1 MAKKSSKK
9 SMKALGLDL
18 LVLLFSGAMFGLLAV
33 PYIKMEASSGILG
46 AGTSSTIS
54 GYDLLNFD
62 SDAGMATC
70 ILLLVIFASLM
81 ALLAIVKM
89 LGDAGIIKS
98 RRVMKLIGFG
108 MVFMAFAVLVM
119 TIVNMI
125 VVPSKCNSSSIGS
138 IISAGSY
145 AYWLGLILSGV
156 SALLGF
162 VASIFAVKK

>member
-9 SMKALGLDL
+9 SMKNFGLDL
-18 LVLLFSGAMFGLLAV
+18 LVLLFSGAMFGFLAM
-33 PYIKMEASSGILG
+33 PYVKGEVSSILG
-46 AGTSSTIS
+46 TTSTTVS
-54 GYDLLNFD
+54 GYNLLNFD
-62 SDAGMATC
+62 NDAGMATC

-98 RRVMKLIGFG
+98 RRVMKLIGFC
-108 MVFMAFAVLVM
+108 MVFMALAVLVM

-125 VVPSKCNSSSIGS
+125 VVPSKCNSSSLGS

-145 AYWLGLILSGV
+145 AYWLGLILSSV

-162 VASIFAVKK
+162 VASIFAVKQ

>member
-9 SMKALGLDL
+9 SSKNFGLDL
-18 LVLLFSGAMFGLLAV
+18 LALLFSGAMFGLLAM
-33 PYIKMEASSGILG
+33 PYVKAEVSSVL
-46 AGTSSTIS
+46 GTSSTTMS

-70 ILLLVIFASLM
+70 ILLLVIFAALM

-98 RRVMKLIGFG
+98 RRVMKLLGFCL
-108 MVFMAFAVLVM
+108 VFMALAVLVM
-119 TIVNMI
+119 TIVDMF
-125 VVPSKCNSSSIGS
+125 VVPSKCSSSSLGS
-138 IISAGSY
+138 LISGGYY

-162 VASIFAVKK
+162 VASIFAVKQ